1 MSGPY
6 FFPSYPIPISHPTS
20 QRKAAEHFPRGSTE
34 HSSQHPSLLT
44 ELSEFAFTA
53 QEGKQRGRI
62 PPPCSQAL
70 LGWSDPDLLS
80 TPQPV
85 AISLRYLSVKPH
97 GFISAVMAFVIWL
110 FVLQH
115 ISEV

>member
-6 FFPSYPIPISHPTS
+6 FFPSYPISISHPTS
-20 QRKAAEHFPRGSTE
+20 QRKAAEHFPRGSKE

-44 ELSEFAFTA
+44 ELSKFGFTA
-53 QEGKQRGRI
+53 QEGRQRYYI
-62 PPPCSQAL
+62 PPSCSQAL
-70 LGWSDPDLLS
+70 LGWSDPDLLP

-85 AISLRYLSVKPH
+85 AISLRYLSVKPR